1 MAVNDK
7 THPNQSVQVFN
18 EIAEELRPKG
28 FTLTEN
34 KRILFYE
41 GTNNSIPIAR
51 YTNMAQLV
59 HILSGE
65 MSFSKRLLFSDRTEL
80 GDYLDPRLMV
90 INQVTGIGGRRR
102 NEYIKRKRE
111 KYKSTLNFYASCW
124 TMKEHES
131 FLMWKAYSPTD
142 SGVMVTST
150 INGLLEHFDIP
161 DDSFLVCGPIFY
173 TPKEIDKRS
182 YKDILFTKNIGYKD
196 EQEYRFYYISNQY
209 PDNSKYK
216 YVNVNIDS
224 FTEIVFSP
232 LYGSD
237 NMREHAN
244 MLMKLCGDHIQTLY
258 KMSSVLESR

>member
-18 EIAEELRPKG
+18 KIAEELIPNG

-41 GTNNSIPIAR
+41 GTSKSIPIAR

-80 GDYLDPRLMV
+80 GDYLDPRLIL

-131 FLMWKAYSPTD
+131 FMMWKAYSPTD

-150 INGLLEHFDIP
+150 LSGLIEHLVIP
-161 DDSFLVCGPIFY
+161 DDAFLICGPAVY
-173 TPKEIDKRS
+173 YREEKEKTA
-182 YKDILFTKNIGYKD
+182 YMEILFSKNIAYQ
-196 EQEYRFYYISNQY
+196 EESEYRFYLISDNFRPKHKYIFLRQSCIT
-209 PDNSKYK
+209 S
-216 YVNVNIDS
+216 
-224 FTEIVFSP
+224 IVFSP
-232 LYGSD
+232 LFGE
-237 NMREHAN
+237 NNCIKHATK
-244 MLMKLCGDHIQTLY
+244 LMKLFGDDVQWLFHP
-258 KMSSVLESR
+258 SSLLESR